1 MKQLKRI
8 LLVEDNQNDIEMTL
22 EALSEYNLANEIVV
36 TRDGAEALDYLYRRS
51 NFKLRSEGNP
61 AVILLDLKMPKV
73 DGFEVLKQVK
83 ADNNLK
89 NIPVVLLTSS
99 KEEKD
104 LIESYRLG
112 TNAYVVKPVGFK
124 DFVEAIKCLG
134 AFWAVLN
141 EPPVGDQRKE
151 HKL

>member
-73 DGFEVLKQVK
+73 DGFEVLKR
-83 ADNNLK
+83 LK
-89 NIPVVLLTSS
+89 STPAVEDIPVAALTVVQ
-99 KEEKD
+99 KD
-104 LIESYRLG
+104 LVLKDNPDLMSKVV
-112 TNAYVVKPVGFK
+112 AYWRK
-124 DFVEAIKCLG
+124 DQVTPSEVFQNVEKY
-134 AFWAVLN
+134 LN
-141 EPPVGDQRKE
+141 T
-151 HKL
+151 HA

>member
-36 TRDGAEALDYLYRRS
+36 TRDGAEALDYLYRRGT
-51 NFKLRSEGNP
+51 FKLRSEGNP

-83 ADNNLK
+83 ADDNLK

-141 EPPVGDQRKE
+141 EPPVGNQRKE
-151 HKL
+151 K

>member
-36 TRDGAEALDYLYRRS
+36 TRDGAEAMDYLYRRN
-51 NFKLRSEGNP
+51 NFTLRPEGNP
-61 AVILLDLKMPKV
+61 AVILLDIKMPKV
-73 DGFEVLKQVK
+73 DGFEVLKQIK
-83 ADNNLK
+83 TDTNLK

-124 DFVEAIKCLG
+124 EFVEAIKCLG
-134 AFWAVLN
+134 VFWAVLN
-141 EPPVGDQRKE
+141 EPPVGSLRK
-151 HKL
+151 

>member
-36 TRDGAEALDYLYRRS
+36 TRDGAEALDYLYRRN

-83 ADNNLK
+83 EDKNLK

-104 LIESYRLG
+104 LVESYRLG
-112 TNAYVVKPVGFK
+112 SNAYVVKPVGFK
-124 DFVEAIKCLG
+124 DFVDAIKCLG

-141 EPPVGDQRKE
+141 EPPVGSPRKE
-151 HKL
+151 K

>member
-8 LLVEDNQNDIEMTL
+8 LLVEDNQNDVEMTL

-36 TRDGAEALDYLYRRS
+36 TRDGAEALDYLYRRGT
-51 NFKLRSEGNP
+51 FKLRSEGNP

-83 ADNNLK
+83 ADDNLK

-141 EPPVGDQRKE
+141 EPPVGNQRKE
-151 HKL
+151 K